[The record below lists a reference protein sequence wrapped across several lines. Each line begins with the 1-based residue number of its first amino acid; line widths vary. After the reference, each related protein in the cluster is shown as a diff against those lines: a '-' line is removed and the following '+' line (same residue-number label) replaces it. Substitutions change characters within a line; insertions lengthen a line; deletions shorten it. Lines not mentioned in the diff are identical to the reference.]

1 MFNLLKG
8 NILIWLVPLLFAL
21 WVSSLGLVYLKGE
34 ANGEAQCR
42 AEQQLS
48 LISGQE
54 NVIQEL
60 LALKESQETFYN
72 NLRET
77 NENLSNELK
86 NKIENKETI
95 IKEKLVEK
103 PVKVVGDCSIDYDAV
118 RLHNDLATAGND

>member
-34 ANGEAQCR
+34 ANGEAQCQ

-72 NLRET
+72 NLR
-77 NENLSNELK
+77 
-86 NKIENKETI
+86 
-95 IKEKLVEK
+95 
-103 PVKVVGDCSIDYDAV
+103 
-118 RLHNDLATAGND
+118 